1 MPWLKTTAAKD
12 ELACSAD
19 LLKRSRDIC
28 GGFLIEEEDYVLG
41 PSRTSSIIWNTDS
54 IRQKFHYRGR
64 RLRDVE
70 SAANQLL
77 QELRA
82 VNA

>member
-1 MPWLKTTAAKD
+1 MPWLKTSAAKD

-19 LLKRSRDIC
+19 LLKRSRDIS

-41 PSRTSSIIWNTDS
+41 PSKTSSIIWNTDS
-54 IRQKFHYRGR
+54 IRKKFHYRGR
-64 RLRDVE
+64 RLRDLE
-70 SAANQLL
+70 AASEQLI
-77 QELRA
+77 QELRT